1 VPRRRRGRQACA
13 LAIVFSAVLCS
24 SWAQDTMEAR
34 LQPFKPSPV
43 ADARF
48 WSLASGVY
56 ASGAAD
62 WYTTRDFRAQ
72 GVEEANALMEPVVDN
87 GAALAAVKVGG
98 GSLVNWASYALKRGK
113 KRYWATPQ
121 IAWIVLN
128 VAVSVH
134 NYNQAREAED

>member
-1 VPRRRRGRQACA
+1 MRRLVRQTCA
-13 LAIVFSAVLCS
+13 VVFVVGAGLNNSLAEDI
-24 SWAQDTMEAR
+24 MEAR
-34 LQPFKPSPV
+34 LRPLRPLPV

-62 WYTTRDFRAQ
+62 WYTTREFREQ

-87 GAALAAVKVGG
+87 GAALAAVKMGA
-98 GSLVNWASYALKRGK
+98 GSLVNWSSYALKRNK

-134 NYNQAREAED
+134 NHNQAQEAED